1 MTMPVTRRQIS
12 HATLRVNAV
21 QGLGSLLLV
30 GACWLGLSSDAHTAQ
45 SMAPSATESAAPK
58 TAAPRSYQPKPHE
71 TLDQVIEHTLA
82 GSPLKIEILRQA
94 FVAQNPQAFMPGK
107 VPKLRKGATL
117 TVPDHEEL
125 LRIHLGAR
133 ATPVVDPL
141 QPVRAAPSTV
151 EERKRWVQFP

>member
-1 MTMPVTRRQIS
+1 MPASRRQ
-12 HATLRVNAV
+12 TLPVPLRVLAV
-21 QGLGSLLLV
+21 QGLSGLLLT
-30 GACWLGLSSDAHTAQ
+30 GACWWGLPGTGHAAQ
-45 SMAPSATESAAPK
+45 SSAPAAAESNAPK
-58 TAAPRSYQPKPHE
+58 ASAPRSYQPKAHE

-82 GSPLKIEILRQA
+82 GSPLKIELLRQA

-125 LRIHLGAR
+125 LRVHLGAR
-133 ATPVVDPL
+133 AAPVAETL
-141 QPVRAAPSTV
+141 QPVRATPSTA